1 MLPIAH
7 KPIDE
12 TGSASVFG
20 HDGSPKK
27 RLELRALHEVKRTL
41 RGGSLHSV
49 CEEARCPNRSECF
62 GRKTATFLAMGSV
75 CTRACNFCSIATGR
89 PGGLNPHEAT
99 EIARASA
106 ELGLRHVVVTS
117 VNRDDLPDGG
127 SEHLRG
133 ILAELKRQD
142 AHRTTEVLTPDFKGD
157 LRAVDC
163 VLEGRPDVFNHNL
176 ETVPSLYKTVRP
188 GARYDRSLSVLAHA
202 VQHGASL
209 VKTGVMVGLGE
220 TREELET
227 ILRDVAQAGI
237 HIFTLGQYFQPT
249 REQLPVVRY
258 WSQDEFAAARDLA
271 RAAGIP
277 YVYSGTFVRSSY
289 NADEVFAAIAQG
301 RFDTFSPAV

>member
-1 MLPIAH
+1 MLPVVQ
-7 KPIDE
+7 KSGDE
-12 TGSASVFG
+12 TTHAMVFG

-27 RLELRALHEVKRTL
+27 RLELRTLHEVKRTL
-41 RGGSLHSV
+41 RSGSLHSV

-62 GRKTATFLAMGSV
+62 GRKTATFLAMGNV

-89 PGGLNPHEAT
+89 PGALPENEAQ

-117 VNRDDLPDGG
+117 VNRDDLLDGG

-133 ILAELKRQD
+133 ILAELKQQD
-142 AHRTTEVLTPDFKGD
+142 PTRTTEVLTPDFKGD
-157 LRAVDC
+157 LTAVDR

-188 GARYDRSLSVLAHA
+188 GARYERSLELLAH
-202 VQHGASL
+202 VVRRGTCL

-220 TREELET
+220 TLEELDM
-227 ILRDVAQAGI
+227 IFRDVAQAGI

-249 REQLPVVRY
+249 KDQLPVLRY
-258 WSQDEFAAARDLA
+258 WSPAQFDEARSLA
-271 RAAGIP
+271 RAAGIA

-289 NADEVFAAIAQG
+289 NADEVFAAIGQG
-301 RFDTFSPAV
+301 RFDTLPTVA